1 MTDKNNENVIK
12 QETILSLSTIKHVDR
27 ILKKIRETNSIDISQ
42 THEKMLKDIGFLE
55 LFLNSDSIANSKKY
69 PPPQYKEYLDY
80 RIEHF
85 KKVLKEKNLLIG

>member
-12 QETILSLSTIKHVDR
+12 KETILSLSTIKCVGR
-27 ILKKIRETNSIDISQ
+27 ILKKIRETNRWGVSQ
-42 THEKMLKDIGFLE
+42 THQKMLKDIGFLK
-55 LFLNSDSIANSKKY
+55 LFLTSDSIANKKY
-69 PPPQYKEYLDY
+69 PPPQDKEYMDY